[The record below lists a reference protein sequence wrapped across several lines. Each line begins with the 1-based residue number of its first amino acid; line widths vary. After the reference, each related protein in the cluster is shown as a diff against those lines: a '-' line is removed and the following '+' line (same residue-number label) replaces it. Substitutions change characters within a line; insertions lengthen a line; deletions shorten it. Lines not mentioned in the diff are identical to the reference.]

1 MPDWTEQQLAQI
13 DAAKE
18 LEITSRRADGS
29 LRSWLPIWV
38 VRADGEVFV
47 RTWHRRT
54 TGWFGQVVKGRG
66 ARIRVPG
73 LETEVSVEDLGEG
86 TDALRARV
94 DDAYRAKYGRY
105 GDESVGQMVND
116 SAAATTLRLVHD

>member
-1 MPDWTEQQLAQI
+1 MGHWTEEQLARI

-18 LEITSRRADGS
+18 LEIARRRADGS

-54 TGWFGQVVKGRG
+54 TGWFGQVVESRG

-86 TDALRARV
+86 TDDLRARV

-105 GDESVGQMVND
+105 GDGSVGQMVND
-116 SAAATTLRLVHD
+116 SAAATTLRLVCD

>member
-1 MPDWTEQQLAQI
+1 MADWTEEQLAQI

-38 VRADGEVFV
+38 VRADGEIFV

-54 TGWFGQVVKGRG
+54 TGWFGQVVKSRG

-73 LETEVSVEDLGEG
+73 LESEVSVEDVGEG
-86 TDALRARV
+86 SDDLRARV
-94 DDAYRAKYGRY
+94 DDAYRTKYGRY
-105 GDESVGQMVND
+105 GDGSVGQMLTD
-116 SAAATTLRLVHD
+116 SAAATTLRLVRD

>member
-1 MPDWTEQQLAQI
+1 MASWTEEQLALI

-18 LEITSRRADGS
+18 LEIASRRADGS
-29 LRSWLPIWV
+29 LRGWLPIWV
-38 VRADGEVFV
+38 VRADDGVFV

-54 TGWFGQVVKGRG
+54 TGWFGQVVKNRG

-86 TDALRARV
+86 SDDLRARV
-94 DDAYRAKYGRY
+94 DDAYRAKYERY
-105 GDESVGQMVND
+105 AEDSVGQMVND
-116 SAAATTLRLVHD
+116 SATATTLRLVRN

>member
-1 MPDWTEQQLAQI
+1 MADWTEEQLAQI
-13 DAAKE
+13 NAAKE

-54 TGWFGQVVKGRG
+54 TGWFGEVVKSRG
-66 ARIRVPG
+66 ARIRIPG

-86 TDALRARV
+86 TDDLRARV

-105 GDESVGQMVND
+105 GDGSVGQMVND
-116 SAAATTLRLVHD
+116 SAAAATLRLVPD

>member
-1 MPDWTEQQLAQI
+1 MAEWTEETACA
-13 DAAKE
+13 DYAAKE

-54 TGWFGQVVKGRG
+54 TGWFGQVVRSRG

-86 TDALRARV
+86 TDDLRARV

-105 GDESVGQMVND
+105 GDGSV
-116 SAAATTLRLVHD
+116 ARW

>member
-1 MPDWTEQQLAQI
+1 MANWTEEQLAQI

-29 LRSWLPIWV
+29 LHSWLPIWV

-54 TGWFGQVVKGRG
+54 TGWFGQVVKSRG
-66 ARIRVPG
+66 ARIRV

-86 TDALRARV
+86 TDDLRARV
-94 DDAYRAKYGRY
+94 DDAYRAKYGR
-105 GDESVGQMVND
+105 
-116 SAAATTLRLVHD
+116 